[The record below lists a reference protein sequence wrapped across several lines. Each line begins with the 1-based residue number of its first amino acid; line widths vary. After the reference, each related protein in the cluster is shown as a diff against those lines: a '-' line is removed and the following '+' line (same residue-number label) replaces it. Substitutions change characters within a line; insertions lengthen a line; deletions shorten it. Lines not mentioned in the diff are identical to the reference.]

1 MKTKILMVCLGN
13 ICRSPLAEGI
23 LKSKLS
29 NEACYIDSAGTGNW
43 HTGKSPD
50 PRSIAIAH
58 EMGVDITQQR
68 ARQLTQEDFVKFD
81 FIYAMDKTNLADVL
95 DLAPNEELKAKV
107 SLLLNECHPGM
118 DYEVPDPYFGGNG
131 GFYRVYDMIDEA
143 CEQIAAKFK

>member
-1 MKTKILMVCLGN
+1 MRTSILMVCLGN

-29 NEACYIDSAGTGNW
+29 NKAYYIDSAGTGNW
-43 HTGKSPD
+43 HIGKCPD

-58 EMGVDITQQR
+58 EMGIDITQQR
-68 ARQLTQEDFVKFD
+68 ARQLTQEDFDTFD
-81 FIYAMDKTNLADVL
+81 FIYAMDKSNFSDIL
-95 DLAPNEELKAKV
+95 DIAPNEDAKAKV

-131 GFYRVYDMIDEA
+131 GFYRVYNMIDEA
-143 CEQIAAKFK
+143 CEHIVRKLK